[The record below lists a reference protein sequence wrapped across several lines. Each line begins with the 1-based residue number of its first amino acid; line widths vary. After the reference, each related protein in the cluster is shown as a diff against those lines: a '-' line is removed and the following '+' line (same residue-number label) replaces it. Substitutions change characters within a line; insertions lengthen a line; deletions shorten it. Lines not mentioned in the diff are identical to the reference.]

1 METEWLFSLPRRIG
15 HAIEELFL
23 DGQNSVSVPLGC
35 ITAEAVYF
43 SGPGTDSEAVSVGRV
58 DHFLNNIAICSVGFR
73 PALVASKAPTIED
86 NHCSNKFHFRLSGS
100 PDVNVPTS
108 VFKAFAIRARDRN
121 VRFLSPLSIPP
132 T

>member
-1 METEWLFSLPRRIG
+1 METEWLFSLPLRIG

-35 ITAEAVYF
+35 ITSEAVYF
-43 SGPGTDSEAVSVGRV
+43 SGPGTDSEAIFVGRV
-58 DHFLNNIAICSVGFR
+58 DHFLDNIAICSVGFR
-73 PALVASKAPTIED
+73 PALFTDKPSAIKD
-86 NHCSNKFHFRLSGS
+86 NHCLNKFHFRLSGN

-108 VFKAFAIRARDRN
+108 VFRAFAISASDRN
-121 VRFLSPLSIPP
+121 VMFLSPLSIPP